1 MASPRKTRSSKSP
14 ARGRSTSRSN
24 KSRSRSRSRSR
35 GRSVGRKRS
44 VTPGKTSPAR
54 KSPAK
59 TKKRPAT
66 PGAGKVRKEE
76 RAVTPTRKSTR
87 LENKGLAPEQRKP
100 IEFKMIEQPEKV
112 RVGITRSREFGGA
125 IGSFFMI
132 IGLPATVLGLNILC
146 SQNNCNLKMPKF
158 STDWKSYFDKEA
170 ALIYVGW
177 FFFQAILYMLPVG
190 RVVEGQPLRTGG
202 KLKYRCNG
210 FFALV
215 ISLLA
220 FGVAVYLKY
229 PVQIVHKKF
238 LQLIT
243 SGIVFSFILSIL
255 LYIKARRGPNANLAT
270 GGNSGNLLYDFFIGH
285 ELNPR
290 IGSFDLKYF
299 CELRPGLIGWLMINL
314 VFLTE
319 AYQKNNGVLPP
330 ALTMVV
336 IFQALYVAD
345 ALWFEDAI
353 LTTMDIIHDGFGFM
367 LVFGDLVWVP
377 FLYCLQ
383 TKYLAENNYNLYW
396 YYLAAIGVL
405 NFIGYFMFRGSN
417 SQKNEFRKNP
427 YNPALAHLETIPTAT
442 GKRLL
447 VSGWWG
453 LCRKPNYLGD
463 ITMSIAWSLPC
474 GFSTPIVW
482 FYPVYFTILLIH
494 RQLRDEETCSKKY
507 KASWD
512 RYCERVK
519 YRIFPKIY

>member
-59 TKKRPAT
+59 TTKRPAT

-190 RVVEGQPLRTGG
+190 RVVVSTLE
-202 KLKYRCNG
+202 
-210 FFALV
+210 
-215 ISLLA
+215 
-220 FGVAVYLKY
+220 
-229 PVQIVHKKF
+229 
-238 LQLIT
+238 
-243 SGIVFSFILSIL
+243 
-255 LYIKARRGPNANLAT
+255 
-270 GGNSGNLLYDFFIGH
+270 
-285 ELNPR
+285 NPR
-290 IGSFDLKYF
+290 
-299 CELRPGLIGWLMINL
+299 
-314 VFLTE
+314 
-319 AYQKNNGVLPP
+319 
-330 ALTMVV
+330 
-336 IFQALYVAD
+336 
-345 ALWFEDAI
+345 
-353 LTTMDIIHDGFGFM
+353 
-367 LVFGDLVWVP
+367 
-377 FLYCLQ
+377 
-383 TKYLAENNYNLYW
+383 
-396 YYLAAIGVL
+396 
-405 NFIGYFMFRGSN
+405 
-417 SQKNEFRKNP
+417 
-427 YNPALAHLETIPTAT
+427 ET
-442 GKRLL
+442 
-447 VSGWWG
+447 W
-453 LCRKPNYLGD
+453 
-463 ITMSIAWSLPC
+463 
-474 GFSTPIVW
+474 
-482 FYPVYFTILLIH
+482 
-494 RQLRDEETCSKKY
+494 
-507 KASWD
+507 
-512 RYCERVK
+512 
-519 YRIFPKIY
+519 